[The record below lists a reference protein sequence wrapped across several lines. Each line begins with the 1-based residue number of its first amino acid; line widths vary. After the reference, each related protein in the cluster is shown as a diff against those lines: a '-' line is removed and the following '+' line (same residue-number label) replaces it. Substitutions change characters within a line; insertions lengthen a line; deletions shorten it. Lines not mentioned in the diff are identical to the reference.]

1 MQIRKARE
9 EDYSRMLAVY
19 ERARQF
25 MRDTGNPNQWKD
37 TDPRPEAVLEGI
49 RSGKAYVAVSEGKAV
64 LEEEAVS
71 DGMAASDGKEE
82 EGCGRDDSGE
92 EILGA
97 FYFAIEEDASYQ
109 EIFEGKWKNQEAY
122 GVIHRVASSGSGKGF
137 AAACFDWC
145 REQCLAFGCRNLRI
159 DTHADNKVMQ
169 HVLEKNGF
177 AYCGKIYL
185 QDGAMRLAYQK
196 CL

>member
-1 MQIRKARE
+1 M
-9 EDYSRMLAVY
+9 
-19 ERARQF
+19 
-25 MRDTGNPNQWKD
+25 
-37 TDPRPEAVLEGI
+37 
-49 RSGKAYVAVSEGKAV
+49 
-64 LEEEAVS
+64 
-71 DGMAASDGKEE
+71 
-82 EGCGRDDSGE
+82 
-92 EILGA
+92 
-97 FYFAIEEDASYQ
+97 
-109 EIFEGKWKNQEAY
+109 
-122 GVIHRVASSGSGKGF
+122 IHRVASSGSGKGF

-145 REQCLAFGCRNLRI
+145 REQCLASGCRNLRI

>member
-1 MQIRKARE
+1 MQIRRAKE

-82 EGCGRDDSGE
+82 ES
-92 EILGA
+92 
-97 FYFAIEEDASYQ
+97 
-109 EIFEGKWKNQEAY
+109 
-122 GVIHRVASSGSGKGF
+122 
-137 AAACFDWC
+137 
-145 REQCLAFGCRNLRI
+145 
-159 DTHADNKVMQ
+159 
-169 HVLEKNGF
+169 
-177 AYCGKIYL
+177 CGKPSTHKE
-185 QDGAMRLAYQK
+185 AVPCA
-196 CL
+196 

>member
-1 MQIRKARE
+1 M
-9 EDYSRMLAVY
+9 
-19 ERARQF
+19 
-25 MRDTGNPNQWKD
+25 
-37 TDPRPEAVLEGI
+37 
-49 RSGKAYVAVSEGKAV
+49 
-64 LEEEAVS
+64 
-71 DGMAASDGKEE
+71 
-82 EGCGRDDSGE
+82 DDSGE

-145 REQCLAFGCRNLRI
+145 REQCLASGCRNLRI